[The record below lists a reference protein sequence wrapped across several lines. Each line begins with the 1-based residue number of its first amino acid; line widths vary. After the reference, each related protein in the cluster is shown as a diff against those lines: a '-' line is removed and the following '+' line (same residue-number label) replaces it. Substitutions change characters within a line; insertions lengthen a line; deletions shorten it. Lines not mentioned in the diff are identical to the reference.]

1 MREEM
6 PELKVYMLGRFSMV
20 WGEQTLT
27 FRRNTATKAMKLL
40 QLLLHGTFCGHG
52 QAGIPRSVLL
62 EDLYGREELSNAAN
76 TLRVTVHRLKKMLA
90 DAGLPECDYVKI
102 EDGVY
107 RWNSPMKVRLDVAEF
122 QEMLEQA
129 GQEEQEDRKMDLL
142 YQACSLYRGEFLPAL
157 SGEDWVI
164 VNSVQYKKMYGQALV
179 SVCEYLKKNREY
191 EKMLELSSAA
201 SEMYPFDEWQSIKI
215 DALMCMN
222 RYKEAYQF
230 YEETAK
236 MFFEELGISPS
247 EKIMEQFQEMS
258 TKMSRK
264 HKDVGEIK
272 EGLKEEEYEKGAFYC
287 SLPSFRDGY
296 RLIRRIIERNGQ
308 SVFLMICSLTD
319 GKGNPLESR
328 EKLEVMASELHLAIK
343 RSLRRGDSFTK
354 YSPSQFLILLVGTN
368 QENCEVIFQRILD
381 NFSAHHRTWKQHL
394 EYYASSVADVESE
407 NSRLHFQK
415 NEFHWN

>member
-1 MREEM
+1 M
-6 PELKVYMLGRFSMV
+6 
-20 WGEQTLT
+20 
-27 FRRNTATKAMKLL
+27 
-40 QLLLHGTFCGHG
+40 
-52 QAGIPRSVLL
+52 
-62 EDLYGREELSNAAN
+62 
-76 TLRVTVHRLKKMLA
+76 
-90 DAGLPECDYVKI
+90 
-102 EDGVY
+102 
-107 RWNSPMKVRLDVAEF
+107 
-122 QEMLEQA
+122 
-129 GQEEQEDRKMDLL
+129 
-142 YQACSLYRGEFLPAL
+142 
-157 SGEDWVI
+157 I

-191 EKMLELSSAA
+191 EKMLELSSEA
-201 SEMYPFDEWQSIKI
+201 SEIYPFDEWQSIKI

-247 EKIMEQFQEMS
+247 EKIMEQFREMS

-343 RSLRRGDSFTK
+343 RSLGVEIRLQNTAR
-354 YSPSQFLILLVGTN
+354 
-368 QENCEVIFQRILD
+368 
-381 NFSAHHRTWKQHL
+381 H
-394 EYYASSVADVESE
+394 SS
-407 NSRLHFQK
+407 
-415 NEFHWN
+415 

>member
-27 FRRNTATKAMKLL
+27 FRRNTATKAMRLL

-52 QAGIPRSVLL
+52 QVGIPRSVLL

-90 DAGLPECDYVKI
+90 DAGLPEYDYVTI

-107 RWNSPMKVRLDVAEF
+107 RWNGPMKVWLDVAEF

-129 GQEEQEDRKMDLL
+129 GQEKEEDRKMDLL

-191 EKMLELSSAA
+191 EKMLELSSEA
-201 SEMYPFDEWQSIKI
+201 SEIYPFDEWQSIKI

-247 EKIMEQFQEMS
+247 EKIMEQFREMS

-264 HKDVGEIK
+264 YNNVGEIK
-272 EGLKEEEYEKGAFYC
+272 EG
-287 SLPSFRDGY
+287 R
-296 RLIRRIIERNGQ
+296 
-308 SVFLMICSLTD
+308 
-319 GKGNPLESR
+319 
-328 EKLEVMASELHLAIK
+328 
-343 RSLRRGDSFTK
+343 
-354 YSPSQFLILLVGTN
+354 
-368 QENCEVIFQRILD
+368 
-381 NFSAHHRTWKQHL
+381 
-394 EYYASSVADVESE
+394 
-407 NSRLHFQK
+407 
-415 NEFHWN
+415 